1 MGQTWGSLE
10 AVGATSP
17 RSIKTQK
24 QCCCQGPPTAE
35 TVKSW
40 SHTAPEHQGCMIRKL
55 VTKTSGGDS
64 QVLESH
70 STRAPRLHDPKTDNK
85 INGGNSQVLE
95 SHSTRAPRLDDPKTD
110 TKS

>member
-1 MGQTWGSLE
+1 MGNNRL
-10 AVGATSP
+10 
-17 RSIKTQK
+17 KKQK
-24 QCCCQGPPTAE
+24 FPGGQKLIQKSTAE

-55 VTKTSGGDS
+55 VTKT
-64 QVLESH
+64 
-70 STRAPRLHDPKTDNK
+70 
-85 INGGNSQVLE
+85 NGGKSQVLE